1 MLTCQT
7 NHAILIYVSS
17 YINQPIPGYVLKLNA
32 VRRNRIINTS
42 RIIREI
48 WTSRSIS
55 RVDLAR
61 KLDLN
66 KSTVTHIVNDMLD
79 TTLVLETSEGPA
91 GPLGGR
97 KPVRLEINRSYG
109 YILGFEL
116 RPESYTVVAV
126 DILGDI
132 LFSRT
137 ENLKTNASNFKETL
151 FRLQNEL
158 ENELSWIGRPL
169 IGIGLGLSGIID
181 APNRIIKASIPLNFT
196 SPFDFYEEIARH
208 TDIPIYIDNDANAC
222 AWGELTFHRTRNLKN
237 FLFCLIEFRDV
248 DQSRYSEQTAIGMG
262 IVMNG
267 SVYYGRNCS
276 AGEFKSIYS
285 RGGKGSGQLSI
296 DYSKNNPILENDETV
311 DRFIRELSQN
321 LSLFVNTFN
330 LSQVFLSGDLGPRMT
345 ERFREVLNEEINMNW
360 PYSNQV
366 DCEVRFSSLGDKS
379 VAYGAAGLVLN
390 RIFIDLEVL
399 NAEDA
404 LRFGSL
410 ELVGNEEM

>member
-1 MLTCQT
+1 M
-7 NHAILIYVSS
+7 
-17 YINQPIPGYVLKLNA
+17 KLNA

-48 WTSRSIS
+48 WTARSIS

-61 KLDLN
+61 RLDLN
-66 KSTVTHIVNDMLD
+66 KSTVTHIVNDMLK

-91 GPLGGR
+91 GPQGGR
-97 KPVRLEINRSYG
+97 KPVRLEINRNYG

-116 RPESYTVVAV
+116 RPESFTVVAV

-137 ENLKTNASNFKETL
+137 EDLSINAANFKETL
-151 FRLQNEL
+151 FNLQKRFEDEL
-158 ENELSWIGRPL
+158 CWIGRPL

-181 APNRIIKASIPLNFT
+181 APHRVIKASIPLNFT
-196 SPFDFYEEIARH
+196 EPFDFYKEIARH
-208 TDIPIYIDNDANAC
+208 SDVPIYIDNDANAC
-222 AWGELTFHRTRNLKN
+222 AWGELTFHRARNLKN

-248 DQSRYSEQTAIGMG
+248 ERNKAVEQTAIGMG

-276 AGEFKSIYS
+276 AGEFKSIFS
-285 RGGKGSGQLSI
+285 QGGKGSGQLSL
-296 DYSKNNPILENDETV
+296 DYNQETPITENNELV
-311 DRFIRELSQN
+311 DRFIRELSRN

-345 ERFREVLNEEINMNW
+345 ERFREVLNEEINRNW
-360 PYSNQV
+360 PYSNTV

-399 NAEDA
+399 EAKDV

-410 ELVGNEEM
+410 ELVGSESL